1 MSFLRHRCVPVL
13 TTPSGSN
20 NLRDERRSASE
31 RAGGAAVLHYTTHR
45 LKITSPVC
53 VSTVRAV
60 CNGRGRPR
68 PGTALPHSR
77 IRHPLYASLNFCSGA
92 LNRRRAA
99 MGRAVR
105 ASEPRHT
112 RAATRRA
119 MGHSP
124 SKRRGKWFAN
134 RVARR
139 WNLFLVP
146 LGWLLFNVEGRLSG
160 STRNC
165 WGNFWWT
172 LMGICYGKIQ

>member
-1 MSFLRHRCVPVL
+1 MNA
-13 TTPSGSN
+13 G
-20 NLRDERRSASE
+20 RRAS
-31 RAGGAAVLHYTTHR
+31 GAAVLHYTTHR

-92 LNRRRAA
+92 LNRRRGGT
-99 MGRAVR
+99 GRARER
-105 ASEPRHT
+105 ASERAPAYPR
-112 RAATRRA
+112 RD

-124 SKRRGKWFAN
+124 SKRGGKWFAN

-139 WNLFLVP
+139 SVGFAFRYRWDGCYLTRKEDRAI
-146 LGWLLFNVEGRLSG
+146 LLIIAGAIFVERRS
-160 STRNC
+160 
-165 WGNFWWT
+165 
-172 LMGICYGKIQ
+172 GICYGET